1 LSSTA
6 ILLILFSACIHVGW
20 NLVGKRNASS
30 AGFFWLA
37 NFFGMLLLL
46 PVFLIYG
53 SAATNIPRPVWL
65 FLAATGFF
73 EAVYYAALAKAYQH
87 GEMSLAYPL
96 ARAFPILIV
105 AAVTALLGRGGRLSS
120 LALTGMLL
128 VFVGCVMLP
137 VEYPARAR
145 LGNYLNLTTGLA
157 LLAAA
162 GTAGYSMVDDQA
174 LRLLR
179 ELPQTQLPAF
189 KAALI
194 YSFWQALSAV
204 IFLAPVCFF
213 RKRDRDELAVNVR
226 TRSRSALWTGA
237 GIFASYILVLAA
249 MAFARDIS
257 FVVAFRQVSI
267 PLGTLLGVVLLKER
281 AYPMKF
287 IGSGVIFMGLVMVG
301 LG

>member
-1 LSSTA
+1 MSSTA

-30 AGFFWLA
+30 VGFFWLA
-37 NFFGMLLLL
+37 NLFGMLLLL

-53 SAATNIPRPVWL
+53 SAVTDLPRPVWL

-73 EAVYYAALAKAYQH
+73 EAVYYAALAKAYQN

-96 ARAFPILIV
+96 ARAFPILMV
-105 AAVTALLGRGGRLSS
+105 AATSALLGRGGRLSG
-120 LALTGMLL
+120 LALAGMLL
-128 VFVGCVMLP
+128 VFLGCVMLP
-137 VEYPARAR
+137 LENPARAR
-145 LGNYLNLTTGLA
+145 PGDYLNLTTGLA

-194 YSFWQALSAV
+194 YSFWQALSAAV
-204 IFLAPVCFF
+204 FLSPFCFF
-213 RKRDRDELAVNVR
+213 RKRDRADLAASL
-226 TRSRSALWTGA
+226 RSGWRSALWMGA

-267 PLGTLLGVVLLKER
+267 PLGTLVGVVLLKER
-281 AYPMKF
+281 AYPMKL

-301 LG
+301 IG

>member
-1 LSSTA
+1 LSNTA
-6 ILLILFSACIHVGW
+6 VLLILLSACIHVSW

-30 AGFFWLA
+30 VAFFWLA

-53 SAATNIPRPVWL
+53 RAVTHIPKPVWL
-65 FLAATGFF
+65 WLAATGFF
-73 EAVYYAALAKAYQH
+73 EAVYYASLAKAYQH

-105 AAVTALLGRGGRLSS
+105 AATSALLGKGEQLSS
-120 LALTGMLL
+120 LAVTGMLL
-128 VFVGCVMLP
+128 VFCGCVLMPL
-137 VEYPARAR
+137 ENPARVR
-145 LGNYLNLTTGLA
+145 LQEYVNPATGLA
-157 LLAAA
+157 LLAAV

-179 ELPQTQLPAF
+179 ELPHTQLPVF

-204 IFLAPVCFF
+204 VFLSPLCFF
-213 RKRDRDELAVNVR
+213 RKRDRDELVEIVHTSA
-226 TRSRSALWTGA
+226 RSALWMGVGIYA
-237 GIFASYILVLAA
+237 GYILVLVA

-267 PLGTLLGVVLLKER
+267 PLGTLLGVVLLKEK

-287 IGSGVIFMGLVMVG
+287 IGSGVIFIGLVMVG
-301 LG
+301 VG

>member
-1 LSSTA
+1 LSNTA
-6 ILLILFSACIHVGW
+6 IWLILLSAGIHVSW
-20 NLVGKRNASS
+20 NLLGKRNASS
-30 AGFFWLA
+30 VGFFWLA

-46 PVFLIYG
+46 PVFLLYG
-53 SAATNIPRPVWL
+53 RAVSYIPKTVWL
-65 FLAATGFF
+65 WLAATGFF
-73 EAVYYAALAKAYQH
+73 EAVYYASLAKAYQH

-105 AAVTALLGRGGRLSS
+105 AATSALIGKGEQLSS
-120 LALTGMLL
+120 LALAGMLL
-128 VFVGCVMLP
+128 VFFGCVLMPL
-137 VEYPARAR
+137 ENPARLR
-145 LGNYLNLTTGLA
+145 LSDYLNPATGLA
-157 LLAAA
+157 LLAAV

-204 IFLAPVCFF
+204 VFLAPLCFL
-213 RKRDRDELAVNVR
+213 RRRDRSELVEMAH
-226 TRSRSALWTGA
+226 TSSRSALWTGV
-237 GIFASYILVLAA
+237 GIFASYILVLVA

-267 PLGTLLGVVLLKER
+267 PLGTLVGVVLLKER

-287 IGSGVIFMGLVMVG
+287 IGSGVIFAGLIMVG